1 VDDEKDGGKVVI
13 IFFLRLFLNFYI
25 ETRLLRKSFYLYK
38 NSVPVYST
46 IIKKYSCHSVKFE
59 HISLEYTSLEVEK

>member
-1 VDDEKDGGKVVI
+1 VYITNECSHVDDEKDGGKVVI

-38 NSVPVYST
+38 NSVPVYS
-46 IIKKYSCHSVKFE
+46 IIVKKYF
-59 HISLEYTSLEVEK
+59 SLSKK